1 MRYLLKGFVCS
12 ADFST
17 LSRRALLIENDR
29 IAAVEDDITGSCAA
43 DRVFEFKDEIIAPGF
58 IDAHGHSDISALAEP
73 ECFSKIT
80 QGITA
85 EVCGNCGLSP
95 FPLTPENFEH
105 IRELYSNYGFEIC
118 WDDFNSYQAT
128 VHRIA
133 PALRLFPLT
142 GHNTLRAAVNGYE
155 NRSLSEKNLRKMGEL
170 LERQLQAASPGLSG
184 GLLYVPGIF
193 SDAGEL
199 HCLMKILALHGKVY
213 TTHLRSEGDKLL
225 ESLEET
231 LTIAHE
237 ANLKKVLISHLK
249 TSGKDNFHKLD
260 AALEM
265 IRAFRARG
273 MDVRFDRYPYIE
285 SQTMLSVTLGEK
297 YASYSDRELSRLLQS
312 PEAQLQAVE
321 HLNSI
326 RDENYW
332 RTRRL
337 AGTTHPAYLHCQG
350 RIFADIPGNPA
361 ETVVEIL
368 KTAANTSTVAAA
380 SMSEENMQKIIS
392 APEAMFGSDG
402 NALPPNSRFGRP
414 HPRSFGSA
422 PKFARILLDRG
433 MKITEVCRKLSGNA
447 AEFFDLADCGSLKPG
462 NFADVTV
469 FSPED
474 IDSRADFSDPFRPA
488 DGIPLVFTNGT
499 LHCF

>member
-12 ADFST
+12 ADFSK

-118 WDDFNSYQAT
+118 WDDFNSYQAA
-128 VHRIA
+128 VRRIA

-199 HCLMKILALHGKVY
+199 HCLMKILALTAKSTPPICAAKETNCWKVW
-213 TTHLRSEGDKLL
+213 K
-225 ESLEET
+225 
-231 LTIAHE
+231 
-237 ANLKKVLISHLK
+237 
-249 TSGKDNFHKLD
+249 
-260 AALEM
+260 
-265 IRAFRARG
+265 
-273 MDVRFDRYPYIE
+273 
-285 SQTMLSVTLGEK
+285 
-297 YASYSDRELSRLLQS
+297 
-312 PEAQLQAVE
+312 
-321 HLNSI
+321 
-326 RDENYW
+326 
-332 RTRRL
+332 
-337 AGTTHPAYLHCQG
+337 
-350 RIFADIPGNPA
+350 
-361 ETVVEIL
+361 
-368 KTAANTSTVAAA
+368 
-380 SMSEENMQKIIS
+380 
-392 APEAMFGSDG
+392 
-402 NALPPNSRFGRP
+402 RP
-414 HPRSFGSA
+414 
-422 PKFARILLDRG
+422 
-433 MKITEVCRKLSGNA
+433 
-447 AEFFDLADCGSLKPG
+447 
-462 NFADVTV
+462 
-469 FSPED
+469 
-474 IDSRADFSDPFRPA
+474 
-488 DGIPLVFTNGT
+488 
-499 LHCF
+499 